1 VIPNGL
7 PTTAHFEY
15 GLDPKYSG
23 GGPIVYNLHT
33 PSHGVGSDF
42 SSHPVSA
49 TVQGLVPN
57 AVYHVRLVA
66 SNSAG
71 QTVGPDQT
79 FKTKKDREPGPP
91 VLGKTF
97 DASVVHGLVLI
108 KFPPGKGPHAAFK
121 KGQGFIPL
129 TEPRQLPV
137 GTEVDSRRGTLNV
150 TTATVKI
157 GKHKAK
163 PQTGT
168 VSGAIFK
175 VSQSRAKLQKGL
187 TTLRIIENAFRG
199 APSTSKC
206 TVKGA
211 ADTGAHAARLSRRTL
226 QTLHYRGHGHFS
238 VRGRYSVGVELG
250 TVFNTTDRCDAT
262 LTVVK
267 RGAVKV
273 TDLIR
278 HKTIIVHAG
287 HSYLARA
294 LRAKKHG

>member
-1 VIPNGL
+1 
-7 PTTAHFEY
+7 
-15 GLDPKYSG
+15 
-23 GGPIVYNLHT
+23 
-33 PSHGVGSDF
+33 
-42 SSHPVSA
+42 VSA
-49 TVQGLVPN
+49 TVAGLVPN
-57 AVYHVRLVA
+57 ALYHVRLVA

-71 QTVGPDQT
+71 QSVGPDQT
-79 FKTKKDREPGPP
+79 FRTKKDKAPGPP
-91 VLGKTF
+91 VLGKSF
-97 DASVVHGLVLI
+97 DAKVVSGLVLI

-121 KGQGFIPL
+121 KGKGFIPL

-137 GTEVDSRRGTLNV
+137 GTQVDSRRGTLNV

-175 VSQSRAKLQKGL
+175 VGQSRSKLQKGL
-187 TTLRIIENAFRG
+187 TTLSILENAFRG
-199 APSTSKC
+199 APSTAKC
-206 TVKGA
+206 TLHGA
-211 ADTGAHAARLSRRTL
+211 ADTGAHAARLSRRVL
-226 QTLHYRGHGHFS
+226 QTLHYRGHGSFR

-267 RGAVKV
+267 RGRVKV

-278 HKTIIVHAG
+278 HKTIIVRAG
-287 HSYLARA
+287 HSYLAKAIKR
-294 LRAKKHG
+294 RKHG